1 MKGCEKMINCDAA
14 RELAN
19 AYIDGELDEE
29 SSCTYEEHISC
40 CESCHEEYDMLK
52 RISADVSLTAVPVP
66 DGFARRLHTAL
77 VKEQF
82 NKENK
87 SKKVFDFPYYKTA
100 SVMAA
105 ALVIA
110 VVGRY
115 GIYDTYKNVTN
126 ETNQV
131 ALEMPGKIDDALIDV
146 PKIELIEENVVLNEK
161 PEPVYT
167 TKTITPES
175 IEREQISKPAETD
188 AIAVINDTMQ
198 TQVADYTEEIPP
210 QADAVE
216 KQTPPTDIAPL
227 VRMAEPT
234 ALAETTEETAD
245 AEAVSEIEVSASSG
259 GGSSAAKEVAEA
271 TELIPAEIVIYNNG
285 DAAMMMFKKFLLTIL
300 NSNQITDNGN
310 GITINITADEYESVM
325 QHIRSNEYVK
335 SVTEGTPFDGKAV
348 INIK

>member
-1 MKGCEKMINCDAA
+1 MKGCEKMINCDKA

-29 SSCTYEEHISC
+29 SSCAYEEHISC

-52 RISADVSLTAVPVP
+52 RISADLSLTAVPVP

-77 VKEQF
+77 VNEQF
-82 NKENK
+82 QKENK
-87 SKKVFDFPYYKTA
+87 SKKVFAFPYYKTA

-110 VVGRY
+110 VVGKY

-131 ALEMPGKIDDALIDV
+131 ALEMSGKIDDALIDV
-146 PKIELIEENVVLNEK
+146 PKTEPIAENVVENK
-161 PEPVYT
+161 KQEPVYT
-167 TKTITPES
+167 TKTITPENT
-175 IEREQISKPAETD
+175 EPEQISKPIEPDEVDIVND
-188 AIAVINDTMQ
+188 AMQ
-198 TQVADYTEEIPP
+198 TQVAAYTEEIPP

-216 KQTPPTDIAPL
+216 EQTSPTDVAPM

-234 ALAETTEETAD
+234 ALAETTEQTSD
-245 AEAVSEIEVSASSG
+245 AGTESEN
-259 GGSSAAKEVAEA
+259 EVAEA
-271 TELIPAEIVIYNNG
+271 TEVIPAEIVIYNNG

-310 GITINITADEYESVM
+310 GIIINITADEYESVM

-335 SVTEGTPFDGKAV
+335 SVTEGAPFDGKAV

>member
-52 RISADVSLTAVPVP
+52 RISADVSLTAAPVP

-77 VKEQF
+77 VNEQF
-82 NKENK
+82 QKDNK
-87 SKKVFDFPYYKTA
+87 SKKVFAFPYYKTA

-110 VVGRY
+110 VVGKY
-115 GIYDTYKNVTN
+115 GIYDTYKNVTT

-131 ALEMPGKIDDALIDV
+131 ALEMSGKIDDALIDV
-146 PKIELIEENVVLNEK
+146 PKTEPIAENVVENK
-161 PEPVYT
+161 KQEPVYT
-167 TKTITPES
+167 TKTITPEN
-175 IEREQISKPAETD
+175 IEPERISKLIENDGVDVVND
-188 AIAVINDTMQ
+188 AMQ
-198 TQVADYTEEIPP
+198 TQVAAYTEEIPP

-216 KQTPPTDIAPL
+216 EQASLTDMAPM

-234 ALAETTEETAD
+234 DLSDTTEQTAD
-245 AEAVSEIEVSASSG
+245 AETVSENEVLGSG
-259 GGSSAAKEVAEA
+259 GASAAKEVAEA

-325 QHIRSNEYVK
+325 QHIRLNEYVK
-335 SVTEGTPFDGKAV
+335 SVTEGTPFNGKAV
-348 INIK
+348 INIR

>member
-1 MKGCEKMINCDAA
+1 MINCDAA

-29 SSCTYEEHISC
+29 SSCAYEEHISC
-40 CESCHEEYDMLK
+40 CDACHEEYDMLK

-77 VKEQF
+77 VNEQF
-82 NKENK
+82 QKENK
-87 SKKVFDFPYYKTA
+87 PKKVFAFPYYKTA

-110 VVGRY
+110 VVGKY
-115 GIYDTYKNVTN
+115 GIYDTYKNVTT

-131 ALEMPGKIDDALIDV
+131 ALEMSEKIDDALIDV
-146 PKIELIEENVVLNEK
+146 PKTEPIAENMVENK
-161 PEPVYT
+161 KQKPVYT
-167 TKTITPES
+167 TKTITPENTVP
-175 IEREQISKPAETD
+175 EPISKPIETD
-188 AIAVINDTMQ
+188 EVDVVNDAMQ
-198 TQVADYTEEIPP
+198 TQVAAYTEEITPS
-210 QADAVE
+210 ANIVE
-216 KQTPPTDIAPL
+216 EQTPPTDMSPM

-245 AEAVSEIEVSASSG
+245 AETVSENEVSG
-259 GGSSAAKEVAEA
+259 GGASAANEVSEA

-325 QHIRSNEYVK
+325 QHIRLNEYVK

-348 INIK
+348 INIR